1 MGTKYTVDNSGNLT
15 AAGDINTATTYKVNG
30 TPLSSTDLSDGP
42 FLTGSQLNAKGDLLT
57 ATAPNTPAILAVG
70 TNGYVL
76 TADSAQATGLI
87 WSAASG
93 SGTPASPFTSIQFN
107 DSGAFGGSA
116 NLVWDNTNF
125 RLGLSTIPVNTLDV
139 SGITST
145 SRLIVAGTSINNVA
159 KFRVDGDSLFTGGS
173 VGIGNQFTTSYP
185 GSAIQAPLEIVGNVN
200 AWGTRT
206 IARLDPG
213 ADVAGDLSFGRG
225 LTAGS
230 APYWSVSFRPVSENH
245 NLNIRRRDTGSGDW
259 SDVLVYDQ
267 SNGNVGVN
275 TTPSGARLHVAGT
288 IKVVDGSQAAGKVL
302 TSDSTGLASWVTP
315 IAGSIA
321 GSDTYVQY
329 NASTNLGANINF
341 KWDYSANS
349 GSGRLLLGNPT
360 STSGYLEVNS
370 ATSTIATLMA
380 ESFTA
385 ATLTFGNHNTANN
398 CATMRWDNSDVSI
411 STYIAGE
418 AIGSGW
424 SLRRSG
430 SGDTRLGIATS
441 SPGERLDVVG
451 GIKLGSAVN
460 TNNGTIQWTG
470 SDFQGRVGGLW
481 VSLTAGTAGQTL
493 WHVLPNTLA
502 TNQTAYLL
510 FNDTAQ
516 STEGDAQMVAPTTM
530 TVKNLTVK
538 PRGAT
543 NFNSNTVFTVRKN
556 AVDTSL
562 TVTLGSSVSTMQ
574 QDTSDIVSLVAG
586 DILSLKVLVGSLATI
601 GVTVDVA
608 LTLV

>member
-15 AAGDINTATTYKVNG
+15 TAGDINTATTYKVNG
-30 TPLSSTDLSDGP
+30 IQLSSTDLSDGP
-42 FLTGSQLNAKGDLLT
+42 FSTG
-57 ATAPNTPAILAVG
+57 
-70 TNGYVL
+70 
-76 TADSAQATGLI
+76 
-87 WSAASG
+87 
-93 SGTPASPFTSIQFN
+93 GTPASPFTSIQFN

-125 RLGLSTIPVNTLDV
+125 RLGISTTPVNALDV

-173 VGIGNQFTTSYP
+173 VGIGDQFTTSYP
-185 GSAIQAPLEIVGNVN
+185 GSAIQAPIEVVGNVN
-200 AWGTRT
+200 AWGTHT

-213 ADVAGDLSFGRG
+213 ADVAGDLAFGRG

-230 APYWSVSFRPVSENH
+230 APYWSVSFRPASENH

-267 SNGNVGVN
+267 SNGSIGVN
-275 TTPSGARLHVAGT
+275 TSPSGATLHVAGT

-329 NASTNLGANINF
+329 NASTTLGANINF

-360 STSGYLEVNS
+360 STAGYLQLNS
-370 ATSTIATLMA
+370 ATSTMATFMA

-385 ATLTFGNHNTANN
+385 ATMTFGNHNTANN
-398 CATMRWDNSDVSI
+398 CATIRWDNSDVSI

-418 AIGSGW
+418 TIGSGW

-441 SPGERLDVVG
+441 APAERLDVSG
-451 GIKLGSAVN
+451 GIKLASAVN
-460 TNNGTIQWTG
+460 TNDGTIQWTG
-470 SDFQGRVGGLW
+470 SDFQGRVSGSW

-493 WHVLPNTLA
+493 WHILPDTLA
-502 TNQTAYLL
+502 TNETAYLL
-510 FNDTAQ
+510 FKNTKQ
-516 STEGDAQMVAPTTM
+516 SAEGDAQMVVPTNM

-543 NFNSNTVFTVRKN
+543 NFNNSTIFTVRKN

-574 QDTSDIVSLVAG
+574 QDTSDVVSLVAG
-586 DILSLKVLVGSLATI
+586 DILSLKVVQGSLTTI
-601 GVTVDVA
+601 GVAVDIA